1 MARSGHGE
9 LGGSLSSQDVKLIDG
24 TAKTVQEMFTGR
36 SYSIEYYQREYSWG
50 KSNIEEL
57 IQDLYRSFSFDY
69 EESHSRTDVANYRPY
84 FLGPVVTF
92 LRDGVR
98 FLVDGQQRMTSL
110 SLLMMHVSTLLSPGD
125 SQDQLRKLVYST
137 QYGQTRFTINV
148 PEREEVMSAIRAGR
162 EIDVSNLDQSSKVL
176 MERYLD
182 IAEAFPAELDD
193 VSLPYFVDWLID
205 KVILVEIGTT
215 DKNMALE
222 IFESMNDRG
231 LRLSSMDMLKSY
243 ILSKIGNEAEVQKAN
258 HLWRM
263 HVQDLRE
270 MVKNGDI
277 DFMKTFLR
285 AKYAETV
292 RDTKKS
298 AGAKDFEEISTVFH
312 KWLRDKAD
320 GFGLVRGSDFIRFV
334 ERDIAY
340 YASRYKELNE
350 ASQRI
355 TEGLEYVFYNAHN
368 DFTLQQ
374 MVILASVCVD
384 DDSETFRRKAN
395 LVAAFI
401 DVMITRR
408 MAEYKNFG
416 YSPMYRPMFSLA
428 KEIRNKP
435 LEEIRDILKTKLAEQ
450 PESLDSLLNIRL
462 TKTNKPDIYYL
473 LARLTSWLE
482 GENTSKY
489 FVRRSQDPFEVEHIW
504 ANKFDRHVSEFQNEF
519 EFDEHRN
526 KLGDLLLLPKSF
538 NASYG
543 ALPFSEKVELYYSQ
557 NLLAQTLCSKT
568 YANYPKFQSK
578 MKDSNLSFKPY
589 EPAAFDKEAIVDRQ
603 RLYLEIAKRIWPNDL
618 LDHL

>member
-1 MARSGHGE
+1 V
-9 LGGSLSSQDVKLIDG
+9 SSQDVKLIDG

-36 SYSIEYYQREYSWG
+36 TYSIEYYQREYSWG

-57 IQDLYRSFSFDY
+57 LQDLYRSFIFDFD
-69 EESHSRTDVANYRPY
+69 ESHSRTDVANYRPY

-110 SLLMMHVSTLLSPGD
+110 SLLMMHISTLLEPGD

-137 QYGQTRFTINV
+137 KYGQTKFTIDV
-148 PEREEVMSAIRAGR
+148 PEREAVMSAIRNGQD
-162 EIDVSNLDQSSKVL
+162 IDISGLDQSSKVL
-176 MERYLD
+176 WERYQD
-182 IAEAFPAELDD
+182 VAEIFPNELSEA
-193 VSLPYFVDWLID
+193 SLPYFVDWLID
-205 KVILVEIGTT
+205 KVVLVEIGTT

-231 LRLSSMDMLKSY
+231 LRLSSMDMLKSF
-243 ILSKIGNEAEVQKAN
+243 ILSKIGNESDVEKAN
-258 HLWRM
+258 QLWRT

-270 MVKNGDI
+270 MVKNGDTE
-277 DFMKTFLR
+277 FMKTFLR

-298 AGAKDFEEISTVFH
+298 AGAKDFEEIATVFH
-312 KWLRDKAD
+312 KWLRDKAE

-334 ERDIAY
+334 ERDVAY
-340 YASRYKELNE
+340 FATRYKQLLD
-350 ASQRI
+350 ASEVL
-355 TEGLEYVFYNAHN
+355 TPGLEYVFYNSHN

-374 MVILASVCVD
+374 MVILAAVEVD
-384 DDSETFRRKAN
+384 EDNEAFKRKAN

-401 DVMITRR
+401 DIMITRR

-428 KEIRNKP
+428 KEVRNKSFD
-435 LEEIRDILKTKLAEQ
+435 EIKRILQEKLVEQ
-450 PESLDSLLNIRL
+450 SESLDSLNNIRL
-462 TKTNKPDIYYL
+462 TKTNKPDIYYF
-473 LARLTSWLE
+473 LARFTSWLE
-482 GENTSKY
+482 GETGSKY
-489 FVRRSQDPFEVEHIW
+489 FVRRTQDPFEVEHIW
-504 ANKFDRHVSEFQNEF
+504 ANKYERHVAEFQNEF

-543 ALPFSEKVELYYSQ
+543 ALPFANKVDLYFGQ
-557 NLLAQTLCSKT
+557 NLLAQSLSIKS
-568 YANYPKFQSK
+568 YANNPNFLSK
-578 MKDSNLSFKPY
+578 MKTYGLPFKAY
-589 EPAAFDKEAIVDRQ
+589 EASEFNKAAIVERQ
-603 RLYLEIAKRIWPNDL
+603 ALYLEIAKCIWPDNL
-618 LDHL
+618 LDSF